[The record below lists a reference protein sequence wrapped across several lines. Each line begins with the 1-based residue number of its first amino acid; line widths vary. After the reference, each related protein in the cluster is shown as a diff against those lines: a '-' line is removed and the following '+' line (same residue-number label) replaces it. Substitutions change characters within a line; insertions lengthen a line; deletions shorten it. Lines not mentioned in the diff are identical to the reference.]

1 MNCPK
6 LAGFKKGNG
15 WCRWSLI
22 SFVSE
27 PPDTSFKREIKPLSS
42 TMNFSW
48 RTGLLTNKIFTY
60 KDGFHQL

>member
-27 PPDTSFKREIKPLSS
+27 PPDTSFKRAIKPLSS
-42 TMNFSW
+42 TMNE
-48 RTGLLTNKIFTY
+48 L
-60 KDGFHQL
+60 QLENGTSD